1 MSKLRSMLPSPHS
14 LFVFEAAARN
24 LNFAIASRELNVTQP
39 SISHSIKALEKHC
52 GAELFIRENR
62 GVRLTEAGRLLY
74 DGIRAGFSR
83 MEDSFRA
90 VSTGST
96 HYLTLAAS
104 TSVAAHWLMPKL
116 SRLQSDHPNLK
127 IKVVTTDR
135 DVEPDSEID
144 MTIWIR
150 EQGFQRPNTWFVCEE
165 VVFPVCSPAYLA
177 SHSQINSVMELSEHR
192 LLHSFDAHRKR
203 VGWNDWF
210 DLVGAGSVQAPPN
223 IVLSDYQLVMQAAL
237 GGEGIAL
244 GWNFSAEVLL
254 RNKQLVKPLDVS
266 VRTGRA
272 FFLVANER
280 RTEQDKLKILVDWF
294 LSQTASL
301 RPGRS

>member
-1 MSKLRSMLPSPHS
+1 MSKLRSLLPSPHS

-24 LNFAIASRELNVTQP
+24 LNFATASRELNVTQP
-39 SISHSIKALEKHC
+39 SVSHSIKALEKHC
-52 GAELFIRENR
+52 GTSLFVRENR
-62 GVRLTEAGRLLY
+62 GVQLTGAGQVLY
-74 DGIRAGFSR
+74 DGVRASFTR

-90 VSTGST
+90 ISPEATQ
-96 HYLTLAAS
+96 YLTLAAS

-116 SRLQSDHPNLK
+116 YQLQHDHPNLK

-135 DVEPDSEID
+135 DVEPDAEID

-150 EQGFQRPNTWFVCEE
+150 DRGFQRPNTWFVCDE

-177 SHSQINSVMELSEHR
+177 ERTRIRTVTDLSDHQ

-203 VGWNDWF
+203 IGWGEWF

-223 IVLSDYQLVMQAAL
+223 MVLNDYQLVMQGAL
-237 GGEGIAL
+237 AGKGIAL
-244 GWNFSAEVLL
+244 GWNFSAQLLL
-254 RNKQLVKPLDVS
+254 RNKLLVKPLDVS
-266 VRTGRA
+266 VRTGGA

-280 RTEQDKLKILVDWF
+280 RTEQEKLNILVEWF
-294 LSQTASL
+294 LSQTADL
-301 RPGRS
+301 R